1 MFMISAVGEGAQVA
15 LQATTIGPSPQVV
28 AAAKVDDK
36 AAQKSTEAAGGG
48 GKGRGDTVAIS
59 TEAKQLSSVALN
71 SAEESQESP
80 QEKSNEE
87 AAGKK

>member
-15 LQATTIGPSPQVV
+15 LQATTIGPAPQVV

-36 AAQKSTEAAGGG
+36 AAQKSTEATGGG

-87 AAGKK
+87 SAGKK